1 MSVSDA
7 ITAPELQELPQ
18 IRERLSFLYIER
30 CLVNRQDGAITVT
43 DERGTVHVP
52 AAALGVLLL
61 GPGSSVSHRAME
73 LLGDVGVTAV
83 WVGERGVRYYA
94 HGKPLAR
101 SSRLLVAQARLVS
114 NTRTRLAVA
123 RAM

>member
-61 GPGSSVSHRAME
+61 GPGSSVSHRAM
-73 LLGDVGVTAV
+73 
-83 WVGERGVRYYA
+83 
-94 HGKPLAR
+94 
-101 SSRLLVAQARLVS
+101 
-114 NTRTRLAVA
+114 
-123 RAM
+123 